1 MAIQGIGGKLFTALA
16 GALLIAGCSSTLGDI
31 LGGGSSGRDPYPQD
45 EIGEVRAT
53 VDRVDTR
60 NRIIYVEDAQT
71 YRRDLRNS
79 GSTGSSGSGRYDLA
93 IYYDDRTEVEYDGRT
108 YRPQDLEPGDQI
120 VARVEDS
127 GGNRLLADRIEV
139 VYDVSSSG
147 GTRNDPYDPYDP
159 NDPNDRNDTYADVRG
174 IVRNVDSADRTLEL
188 ERVTWS
194 RNFDRGAGSSR
205 SNIVVL
211 DWDADTIVEFQG
223 QRYRPEN
230 LERGD
235 EVEVEVRD
243 LGNRLMAEEI
253 LVVRDARAGL

>member
-1 MAIQGIGGKLFTALA
+1 MAIRGIRGKLFTALA

-53 VDRVDTR
+53 VDQVDTR

-79 GSTGSSGSGRYDLA
+79 GGSGGSSSGRYDLA

-127 GGNRLLADRIEV
+127 GGNRLLAERIEV

-147 GTRNDPYDPYDP
+147 GVRNPSNPNDPYD
-159 NDPNDRNDTYADVRG
+159 RTDTYADVRG
-174 IVRNVDSADRTLEL
+174 FVRNVDSADRTLEL

-205 SNIVVL
+205 SSIVVL

-253 LVVRDARAGL
+253 VVVRDARAGL

>member
-1 MAIQGIGGKLFTALA
+1 MAIRGIKGKLFTALA

-31 LGGGSSGRDPYPQD
+31 LGGGSRDPYPEE

-53 VDRVDTR
+53 VDQVDTR
-60 NRIIYVEDAQT
+60 NRIIYVEDAET
-71 YRRDLRNS
+71 YRRDLRN
-79 GSTGSSGSGRYDLA
+79 SSGSGRYDLA

-127 GGNRLLADRIEV
+127 GGNRLLAERIEV

-147 GTRNDPYDPYDP
+147 GVRNDPYRNDPY
-159 NDPNDRNDTYADVRG
+159 NDRNDPYRTDTYADVRG
-174 IVRNVDSADRTLEL
+174 FVRNVDHADRTLEL
-188 ERVTWS
+188 ERVSWG
-194 RNFDRGAGSSR
+194 RNFDRGTGSSR
-205 SNIVVL
+205 SGIVVL

-253 LVVRDARAGL
+253 VVVRDARAGL